1 MIRTTSRPTFLASRE
16 QEQCASQLGFQAEA
30 LQGGLNAWRSAYP
43 VEPTSDTA
51 A

>member
-1 MIRTTSRPTFLASRE
+1 M
-16 QEQCASQLGFQAEA
+16 LGFQAEA
-30 LQGGLNAWRSAYP
+30 LQGGLNAWRAEYS

>member
-1 MIRTTSRPTFLASRE
+1 VALQLR
-16 QEQCASQLGFQAEA
+16 QLGFPHAEA

>member
-1 MIRTTSRPTFLASRE
+1 VNKGSSVLPR
-16 QEQCASQLGFQAEA
+16 LGVQAEA